1 MKVVI
6 CGAGQVGSNIARYL
20 SAGGNS
26 VTVIDQSAELIQR
39 LSDSHDVRGIVGH
52 ASHPDVL
59 AEAGAEDADML
70 IAVTYADE
78 VNMVACQVAHALFN
92 VPTKIARIRAQ
103 IYQKPQWRRLFSSE
117 HLPIDVIISPE
128 IEVAHAITRQLEVPG
143 AFDVLSM
150 AGGLVRVVGVRCLAD
165 CPIVNTPLRQLT
177 GLFPDLNI
185 VVIGIIREGRALIP
199 ESGEMMLAGDEV
211 YFVADARHVTRA
223 LAAFGHEEQPS
234 RRVVIVGGGSIG
246 LYLAQEIEERFPQ
259 VSIKI
264 IELDKVR
271 AADVCQ
277 RLGGV
282 VVLNGD
288 GLDTEILEEANVGT
302 AETVIAVTDDDEVNV
317 LSSILAKRLGAERV
331 VTLIN
336 KPSYEPLIGNL
347 GIDAV
352 VNPRSIT
359 VSNILQH
366 VRRGR
371 IRAVHTLR
379 EGFGEV
385 IEAEAME
392 TSALVGRP
400 LREIDLPDGIIVGAV
415 VRGSTVIIPRG
426 STVIKADDRVVL
438 MAATGAVRKVEKMF
452 AVRLEYF

>member
-6 CGAGQVGSNIARYL
+6 CGAGQVGSSIARYL
-20 SAGGNS
+20 AASGNS
-26 VTVIDQSAELIQR
+26 VTIIDLSAELIQR
-39 LSDSHDVRGIVGH
+39 LSDTHDVRGIVGH

-70 IAVTYADE
+70 IAVTHADE
-78 VNMVACQVAHALFN
+78 VNMVACQVGHALFN

-103 IYQKPQWRRLFSSE
+103 IYQKPEWRRLFDNE

-128 IEVAHAITRQLEVPG
+128 IEVAHAITRRLEVPG

-150 AGGLVRVVGVRCLAD
+150 ADGLVRVVGVRCLSD

-185 VVIGIIREGRALIP
+185 TIVGIIRDGRPIVP
-199 ESGEMMLAGDEV
+199 ESDETMLAGDEV
-211 YFVADARHVTRA
+211 YFVADTKHVTRA
-223 LAAFGHEEQPS
+223 MSAFGHEEQPG
-234 RRVVIVGGGSIG
+234 RRVVVVGGGSIG
-246 LYLAQEIEERFPQ
+246 LYVAQEIEERFPQ

-264 IELDKVR
+264 IELDKQR
-271 AADVCQ
+271 ATEICQ
-277 RLGGV
+277 HLGHV

-288 GLDTEILEEANVGT
+288 GLDTEILEEANIGT
-302 AETVIAVTDDDEVNV
+302 AETMIAVTDDDEVNV
-317 LSSILAKRLGAERV
+317 LSSVLAKRLGAERV

-336 KPSYEPLIGNL
+336 KPSYEPLVTNL

-371 IRAVHTLR
+371 IRAVNTLR
-379 EGFGEV
+379 EGFGEI

-426 STVIKADDRVVL
+426 STVIKTDDRVVL
-438 MAATGAVRKVEKMF
+438 MATSGAVRKVEKMF

>member
-6 CGAGQVGSNIARYL
+6 CGAGQVGSSIARYL
-20 SAGGNS
+20 AGGGNS

-59 AEAGAEDADML
+59 AEAGAEEADML

-78 VNMVACQVAHALFN
+78 VNMVACQVAHSLFN

-103 IYQKPQWRRLFSSE
+103 VYLKPQWRQLFASDR
-117 HLPIDVIISPE
+117 LPIDVTISPE
-128 IEVAHAITRQLEVPG
+128 IEVAHAITLQLEVPG
-143 AFDVLSM
+143 AFEVLSM
-150 AGGLVRVVGVRCLAD
+150 ADGLVRVVGVRCLSD
-165 CPIVNTPLRQLT
+165 CPVVNTPLRQLT
-177 GLFPDLNI
+177 SLFPDLAITI
-185 VVIGIIREGRALIP
+185 VGLIREGRPIIP
-199 ESGEMMLAGDEV
+199 ESDEMLLAGDEV
-211 YFVADARHVTRA
+211 YFVADARHVSRA
-223 LAAFGHEEQPS
+223 MLAFGHEEQPG
-234 RRVVIVGGGSIG
+234 RRVVIIGGGNIG
-246 LYLAQEIEERFPQ
+246 QYLSEEIEERFPQ
-259 VSIKI
+259 VSIKM
-264 IELDKVR
+264 IELDRAR
-271 AADVCQ
+271 AAEMCQ
-277 RLGGV
+277 RLGHV

-288 GLDTEILEEANVGT
+288 GLDTEILEEANVGN
-302 AETVIAVTDDDEVNV
+302 AETVIAVTDDDEVNI
-317 LSSILAKRLGAERV
+317 LSSILSKRLGAARV

-336 KPSYEPLIGNL
+336 KPSYEPLVTNL

-371 IRAVHTLR
+371 IRGVHTLR
-379 EGFGEV
+379 EGFGEI

-400 LREIDLPDGIIVGAV
+400 LREIDLPHGIIVGAL
-415 VRGSTVIIPRG
+415 VRGKTVIIPRG
-426 STVIKADDRVVL
+426 ATVIKADDRVVL
-438 MAATGAVRKVEKMF
+438 MAAPGAVRKVEKMF

>member
-1 MKVVI
+1 M
-6 CGAGQVGSNIARYL
+6 
-20 SAGGNS
+20 
-26 VTVIDQSAELIQR
+26 
-39 LSDSHDVRGIVGH
+39 RGIVGH

-59 AEAGAEDADML
+59 AEAGAEEADMI

-78 VNMVACQVAHALFN
+78 VNMVACEVAHALFN

-103 IYQKPQWRRLFSSE
+103 VYLKPRWRTLFANDR
-117 HLPIDVIISPE
+117 LPIDVIISPE

-143 AFDVLSM
+143 AFDAVDGGR
-150 AGGLVRVVGVRCLAD
+150 AGARGGVRCLAD
-165 CPIVNTPLRQLT
+165 CPIVNTPLRQLS

-185 VVIGIIREGRALIP
+185 VVVGLIRDGKPIIP
-199 ESGEMMLAGDEV
+199 ERDQMMLAGDEV
-211 YFVADARHVTRA
+211 YFVADTKHVQRA
-223 LAAFGHEEQPS
+223 MLAFGHEEQPG
-234 RRVVIVGGGSIG
+234 RRVVIIGGGNIG
-246 LYLAQEIEERFPQ
+246 IYLAEEIDERFPQ
-259 VSIKI
+259 VSIKL
-264 IELDKVR
+264 IELDKAR
-271 AADVCQ
+271 AAEASQ
-277 RLGGV
+277 RLSGV
-282 VVLNGD
+282 VVFNGD

-317 LSSILAKRLGAERV
+317 LSSILSKRMGAERV

-336 KPSYEPLIGNL
+336 KPTYEPLVTNL

-352 VNPRSIT
+352 INPRTIT
-359 VSNILQH
+359 VSQILQH

-379 EGFGEV
+379 EGFGEI

-400 LREIDLPDGIIVGAV
+400 LREINLPAGIIVGAV
-415 VRGSTVIIPRG
+415 VRGTTVISPRG
-426 STVIKADDRVVL
+426 ATVIKADDRVVL
-438 MAATGAVRKVEKMF
+438 MAAPGAVRKVEKMF

>member
-6 CGAGQVGSNIARYL
+6 CGAGQVGSSIARYL
-20 SAGGNS
+20 ATGGNS
-26 VTVIDQSAELIQR
+26 VTVIDQSAELVQR

-59 AEAGAEDADML
+59 AEAGAADADML
-70 IAVTYADE
+70 IAVTHADE
-78 VNMVACQVAHALFN
+78 VNMVACQVGHALFS

-103 IYQKPQWRRLFSSE
+103 IYQKPEWRQLFSSE

-150 AGGLVRVVGVRCLAD
+150 ADGLVRVVGVRCPAD

-177 GLFPDLNI
+177 GLFPDLAITI
-185 VVIGIIREGRALIP
+185 VGLIRNGQPVIPDDDAML
-199 ESGEMMLAGDEV
+199 LAGDEV
-211 YFVADARHVTRA
+211 YFVADAKHVARA
-223 LAAFGHEEQPS
+223 MAAFGHEEQPG

-246 LYLAQEIEERFPQ
+246 LYLAREIEERFPE

-264 IELDKVR
+264 IELDKAR
-271 AADVCQ
+271 AAEVCQ

-302 AETVIAVTDDDEVNV
+302 AETMIAVTDDDEVNI

-336 KPSYEPLIGNL
+336 KPSYEPLVTNL

-359 VSNILQH
+359 VSHILQH

-371 IRAVHTLR
+371 IRRVHTLR
-379 EGFGEV
+379 EGFGEI
-385 IEAEAME
+385 IEAEAMA

-400 LREIDLPDGIIVGAV
+400 LREIDLPEGIIVGAI
-415 VRGSTVIIPRG
+415 VRGATVITPRG
-426 STVIKADDRVVL
+426 SSVIKADDRVVL
-438 MAATGAVRKVEKMF
+438 MATTGAVRKVEKMF

>member
-6 CGAGQVGSNIARYL
+6 CGAGQVGTSIARYL
-20 SAGGNS
+20 ATGGNS

-39 LSDSHDVRGIVGH
+39 ISDSLDVRGIVGH

-59 AEAGAEDADML
+59 AEAGAEEADML

-78 VNMVACQVAHALFN
+78 VNMIACQVAHTLFN
-92 VPTKIARIRAQ
+92 VPTKIARVRAQ
-103 IYQKPQWRRLFSSE
+103 VYLQPKWRPLFASD

-128 IEVAHAITRQLEVPG
+128 IEVAHAITLQLEVPG

-150 AGGLVRVVGVRCLAD
+150 ADGLVRVVGVRCLSD

-185 VVIGIIREGRALIP
+185 AVVGIVRNGKPIIP
-199 ESGEMMLAGDEV
+199 KSSEMMLAGDEV
-211 YFVADARHVTRA
+211 YFVADTRHVGRA
-223 LAAFGHEEQPS
+223 LMAFGHEEQPG
-234 RRVVIVGGGSIG
+234 RRVVIVGGGNIG
-246 LYLAQEIEERFPQ
+246 LYLAKEIEERFPQ
-259 VSIKI
+259 VSIKM
-264 IELDKVR
+264 IELDKAR
-271 AADVCQ
+271 AAEMCQ
-277 RLGGV
+277 RLGRV

-288 GLDTEILEEANVGT
+288 GLDTDILEEASVGT
-302 AETVIAVTDDDEVNV
+302 AETVIAVTDDNEVNV
-317 LSSILAKRLGAERV
+317 LSSLLAKRLGAQRV
-331 VTLIN
+331 VALIN
-336 KPSYEPLIGNL
+336 KPSYEPLVTNL

-371 IRAVHTLR
+371 IRRVHTLR
-379 EGFGEV
+379 EGFGEI

-400 LREIDLPDGIIVGAV
+400 LQDLALPDGIIVGAV
-415 VRGSTVIIPRG
+415 VRGTTVIIPRG

-438 MAATGAVRKVEKMF
+438 LATPDMVRKVEKMF
-452 AVRLEYF
+452 AVRLEFF